1 MLKISL
7 AQWSLHR
14 SIFNGELD
22 NLDFSHYARNKFNI
36 EAVEYVNRF
45 FIDKDTSYIKTMK
58 QRADDAGVKSLLIM
72 CDELGRLGDPDPVKR
87 KIAVK
92 NHFKWVEYAKILNCS
107 SIRVNA
113 ASQGGYKEQMKYTA
127 DGLSQLTAFAE
138 KYNIN
143 VLVENHGGLSSS
155 GAWLSNVIKLVDH
168 PLCGTLPDFGNFRIN
183 EDEEY
188 DRYLGVSEMLPFAKG
203 LSAKSYDFDDN
214 GNETTIDYFKMM
226 KIVGDSGYGGY
237 IGIEYEGKRMSERD
251 GITATKLLLE
261 KTAKRAG
268 M

>member
-22 NLDFSHYARNKFNI
+22 NLDFARYAKNQFDI

-45 FIDKDTSYIKTMK
+45 FIDKDFSYIKEMK
-58 QRADDAGVKSLLIM
+58 KRADDAGVKSLLIM
-72 CDELGRLGDPDPVKR
+72 CDDLGRLGEPDPLKR
-87 KIAVK
+87 KEAVQ
-92 NHFKWVEYAKILNCS
+92 NHFKWVEYAKILGCFA
-107 SIRVNA
+107 IRVNA
-113 ASQGGYKEQMKYTA
+113 ASEGSYEDQMKYAA
-127 DGLSQLTAFAE
+127 DGLSQLTALAE
-138 KYNIN
+138 KNNMN

-168 PLCGTLPDFGNFRIN
+168 PLCGTLPDFGNFRLS

-188 DRYLGVSEMLPFAKG
+188 DRYLGLSEMLPFAKG
-203 LSAKSYDFDDN
+203 LSAKSYDFDKD

-226 KIVGDSGYGGY
+226 KIVADSGYSGY
-237 IGIEYEGKRMSERD
+237 IGIEYEGNRLSEID
-251 GITATKLLLE
+251 GITATKSLLR
-261 KTAKRAG
+261 KTMTK
-268 M
+268 